1 MFAKHRSRGLT
12 LIELIVFIVIV
23 GVALAGSLTVL
34 NITTKASADP
44 LVRKQALALAESLL
58 EEAMLQP
65 FTWCDPDDAQ
75 AATAVSNAVGATGCT
90 SAATVEGLGAEGGET
105 RASATTPFDNVSDY
119 HALSTNLNIEGG
131 GTAPAGV
138 SAVVSVAAAA
148 LNDIAS
154 ANALLVTVTVT
165 AGSETIQLHGYR
177 ARYAP
182 NSLP

>member
-119 HALSTNLNIEGG
+119 HGEAINTSIS
-131 GTAPAGV
+131 GTGATPYVANV
-138 SAVVSVAAAA
+138 TVAAADLRELTA
-148 LNDIAS
+148 AS
-154 ANALLVTVTVT
+154 GAALLITVSVT
-165 AGSETIQLHGYR
+165 AAGETIQLQAYR
-177 ARYAP
+177 TRYAP
-182 NSLP
+182 NYLP